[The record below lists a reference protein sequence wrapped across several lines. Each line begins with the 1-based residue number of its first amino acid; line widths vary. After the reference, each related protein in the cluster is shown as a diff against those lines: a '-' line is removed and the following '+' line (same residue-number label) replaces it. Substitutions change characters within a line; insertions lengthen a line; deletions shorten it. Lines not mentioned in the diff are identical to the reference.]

1 MPEAMSEREARPGN
15 PPQTG
20 GDSITVSVP
29 ATSANLGP
37 GFDCLGLALDFGNR
51 LTVSRSDSFSI
62 TCTGEGAS
70 SLPRTRENRV
80 YQGIRAVFERLGRPL
95 PRLSLHCENDV
106 PLMRGLGSSAAAA
119 VAGLVAGNLLCD
131 RALDGEELLQ
141 MAAAIE
147 GHADNVAPALFGGCQ
162 IVVNQEGRFR
172 HAPVPLGV
180 SFELVLFIPA
190 FPMSTSEGRAILPR
204 QVSRRDAIFNIAR
217 ASLLV
222 ASLATGNLEHLD
234 IATDDRLHQPA
245 RRALFPAM
253 AGIIDAAKQS
263 GARGAFLSGAGST
276 IAAVSTGQS
285 EAIGR
290 GMYAA
295 AAGANVSGTIRIA
308 RPAQSGALQH

>member
-1 MPEAMSEREARPGN
+1 MPEAMSEGAAQPGN
-15 PPQTG
+15 LPQAG
-20 GDSITVSVP
+20 GGSITVSAP

-51 LTVSRSDSFSI
+51 LTVTRSDSFSI
-62 TCTGEGAS
+62 SCAGEGAD
-70 SLPRTRENRV
+70 SLPRTRENRI
-80 YQGIRAVFERLGRPL
+80 YQGITAVFERLGHPL
-95 PRLSLHCENDV
+95 PRLSLRCENDI

-119 VAGLVAGNLLCD
+119 VVGLVAGNILCD

-162 IVVNQEGRFR
+162 IVVNQEGRFL
-172 HAPVPLGV
+172 HAPVPLGI

-190 FPMSTSEGRAILPR
+190 FPMSTSEGRAILPP

-222 ASLATGNLEHLD
+222 TALATGNLEHLD
-234 IATDDRLHQPA
+234 VATDDRLHQPT
-245 RRALFPAM
+245 RRTLFPAM
-253 AGIIDAAKQS
+253 ADIIDEANKA

-276 IAAVSTGQS
+276 IAAISTGQS

-290 GMYAA
+290 AMFAA
-295 AAGANVSGTIRIA
+295 AARANVSGTVRIA
-308 RPAQSGALQH
+308 HPAQSGALRH